1 MEKSRFK
8 MAFFYVMF
16 SVFAFFLFLF
26 AYFLKDTSCQYLNQ
40 KCKNLLIVI
49 AFSVLCITGF
59 VCATVVVVKDDERIR
74 FAKLEA
80 LKEAQK
86 DFSSDDK
93 AKFVEEEKTEKASG
107 ETVTVEKR
115 TYCELMKTY
124 MQSVTEI

>member
-1 MEKSRFK
+1 MEKSRCK

-16 SVFAFFLFLF
+16 LAFTFFLFLF
-26 AYFLKDTSCQYLNQ
+26 AFFLKDTSCQYLNQ

-59 VCATVVVVKDDERIR
+59 VCFTVIVLKDGEKIA

-80 LKEAQK
+80 LKETQK
-86 DFSSDDK
+86 DFSLDDK
-93 AKFVEEEKTEKASG
+93 SKIVSEERTEKTTG
-107 ETVTVEKR
+107 ETVTVKKSA
-115 TYCELMKTY
+115 YYELMKTY